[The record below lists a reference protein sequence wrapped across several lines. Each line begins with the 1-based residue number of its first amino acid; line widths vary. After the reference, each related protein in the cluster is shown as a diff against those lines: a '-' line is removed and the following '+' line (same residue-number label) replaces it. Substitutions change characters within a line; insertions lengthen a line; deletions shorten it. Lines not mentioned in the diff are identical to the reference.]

1 MRYPSLKTFRALAL
15 MVAGWFVC
23 YPAMAQNP
31 PFPKWLE
38 GIQAEA
44 RSQGVSE
51 ATVALLNDLEPDPRV
66 IKFDRR
72 QPEFTQTF
80 EEYLTARVTRYRI
93 DTGRKYFNENRKK
106 LDEIA
111 AQYDVDANYL
121 VAFWGLESN
130 FGQYQGKYSIIRSLA
145 TLGHDERRSAFFT
158 RELMRAL
165 KILDE
170 GHIAPDNF
178 VGGWAGAMGQNQFM
192 PSSFLNYAEDFDQDG
207 KKNIWSNQVD
217 VWASIANYL
226 QKNRWQA
233 NSAWGARVEVTESI
247 DFAALKPEKTPK
259 GCRAYRHHTMA
270 LSVEDWQ
277 IRGVK
282 VPADLDTSRSY
293 AMVVPDE
300 GETNAYLVGP
310 NFRGILAY
318 NCANKYAV
326 SVGLLAD
333 LIADQSDS

>member
-1 MRYPSLKTFRALAL
+1 MWFRLVLNVLLLAS
-15 MVAGWFVC
+15 VASPTAVL
-23 YPAMAQNP
+23 AENP
-31 PFPKWLE
+31 PFPEWLK

-44 RSQGVSE
+44 REQGISE
-51 ATVALLNDLEPDPRV
+51 ATVSLLDNLEPDPRV

-80 EEYLTARVTRYRI
+80 EEYLTARVTEYRI
-93 DTGRKYFNENRKK
+93 TKAREYYNAHREQ
-106 LDEIA
+106 LEAIA
-111 AQYDVDANYL
+111 AKYEVDAPYL

-165 KILDE
+165 TILDE
-170 GHIAPDNF
+170 GHIEPEKF

-192 PSSFLNYAEDFDQDG
+192 PSSFLNYAQDFDGDG
-207 KKNIWSNQVD
+207 RKNIWSNQAD

-226 QKNRWQA
+226 QKNRWRA
-233 NSAWGARVEVTESI
+233 NSTWGAKVELTRAL
-247 DFAALKPEKTPK
+247 DFDALKPDSVPK
-259 GCRAYRHHTMA
+259 GCRAYRHHTRSQTPAEWRA
-270 LSVEDWQ
+270 L
-277 IRGVK
+277 GVT
-282 VPADLDTSRSY
+282 VPDSLDQSRAY

-300 GETNAYLVGP
+300 GESRAYLVGP

-333 LIADQSDS
+333 KIIDQS

>member
-1 MRYPSLKTFRALAL
+1 MTRSTVATSLLVLMSFISTAALA
-15 MVAGWFVC
+15 A
-23 YPAMAQNP
+23 NP
-31 PFPKWLE
+31 PFPEWLK

-44 RSQGVSE
+44 RAQGISDK
-51 ATVALLNDLEPDPRV
+51 TVALLNDLEPDPRV

-80 EEYLTARVTRYRI
+80 EEYLTARVTQYRI
-93 DTGRKYFNENRKK
+93 DTARKYFNEHREQ
-106 LDEIA
+106 LEAIA
-111 AQYDVDANYL
+111 DKYEVDAPYL

-158 RELMRAL
+158 RELMKAL

-170 GHIAPDNF
+170 GHIAPDKF

-192 PSSFLNYAEDFDQDG
+192 PSSFLNYAEDFDEDG
-207 KKNIWSNQVD
+207 RKNIWNNHVD

-226 QKNRWQA
+226 QKNGWRA
-233 NSAWGARVEVTESI
+233 NSTWGAKVELTKPI
-247 DFAALKPEKTPK
+247 DFAALKPETTPR
-259 GCRAYRHHTMA
+259 GCRAYRHHTEA
-270 LSVEDWQ
+270 LSLADW
-277 IRGVK
+277 RAKGVVISK
-282 VPADLDTSRSY
+282 ALADNRNY

-300 GETNAYLVGP
+300 DETRAYLVGP

-333 LIADQSDS
+333 KVVDQS